1 MKTKQ
6 SRFDRVIASLLTG
19 IMGTCFGMIPWMMD
33 AGTWWIV
40 GCSVLGFAMVAFGTY
55 LFGESIERFDKG
67 NQGSLIRT
75 LLFDSGFGL
84 VPALIGLLIC
94 VLVLA
99 IKALVD
105 AN

>member
-19 IMGTCFGMIPWMMD
+19 IMGACFGMIPWMTD

-40 GCSVLGFAMVAFGTY
+40 GCSVLGFAMVAFSTY
-55 LFGESIERFDKG
+55 LFGESIERFEKE

-75 LLFDSGFGL
+75 ILFDSTFGL
-84 VPALIGLLIC
+84 VPALIGLLIFA
-94 VLVLA
+94 LFFA